1 MIIHDWDF
9 CWNIRLLA
17 NVRKA
22 LRLSFNSLCSS
33 GCLRVGSINVK
44 VKSLSLVWLF
54 ATLWTVTQQAP
65 QSMGFSRQEYWSGL
79 PFPSPINVKG
89 DHKILSQQ
97 THQEGKKWDYAPL
110 AFRCLPWILHPNF
123 SQHVRRYTANTE
135 RNF

>member
-44 VKSLSLVWLF
+44 VKSLSHVWLF
-54 ATLWTVTQQAP
+54 ATLWTVTQQAA
-65 QSMGFSRQEYWSGL
+65 QSMGFSRQEYLSGL
-79 PFPSPINVKG
+79 PFPSPVYVKG

-97 THQEGKKWDYAPL
+97 THQEGKNETMRHWLFVVYPEFCIPTFPAHKKKY
-110 AFRCLPWILHPNF
+110 N
-123 SQHVRRYTANTE
+123 
-135 RNF
+135 